1 MSGGAMSS
9 GRSDNLIE
17 NTEYAFTAKDL
28 SFISDIMRSDT
39 GIVLSESK
47 ASLVYSRLAKRIR
60 KLGLSGFA
68 EYCSLVKTPEG
79 EEERKEM
86 MAALTTNVTSFFRE
100 PHHFEHLKTKIL
112 PDLIRRA
119 KAGERIRM
127 WSAACSSGPE
137 PYSMAL
143 TLLQLLP
150 DANNYDIRI
159 LATDIDRNILAIAS
173 AGIYE
178 EALLS
183 PVSADMR
190 HSWFKSMDDQ
200 SGRYQVKDELRSLI
214 SFKQLN
220 LIGSW
225 PMKGAFQVIFCRN
238 VVIYFDNE
246 TQERLWSRF
255 VPLLEGG
262 GALYVGHSER
272 ISGSASTYVRNDGVT
287 TYRKLDGGHKK

>member
-1 MSGGAMSS
+1 MVGGVSS
-9 GRSDNLIE
+9 GRSESLIE
-17 NTEYAFTAKDL
+17 NTEYPFTSKDL
-28 SFISDIMRSDT
+28 SFISDIMRNDT

-60 KLGLSGFA
+60 KLGLSGFSD
-68 EYCSLVKTPEG
+68 YCSLIKTPEG
-79 EEERKEM
+79 ADERKEM

-100 PHHFEHLKTKIL
+100 PHHFDHLRSKVL

-143 TLLQLLP
+143 TLLQLMP

-159 LATDIDRNILAIAS
+159 LATDIDENILAIAR

-178 EALLS
+178 EALLT
-183 PVSADMR
+183 PVSAELR
-190 HSWFKSMDDQ
+190 RTWFNPLDNQNNRFQAKE
-200 SGRYQVKDELRSLI
+200 ELRSLI
-214 SFKQLN
+214 AFKPLN

-225 PMKGAFQVIFCRN
+225 PMKGRFNVIFCRN
-238 VVIYFDNE
+238 VVIYFDNT
-246 TQERLWSRF
+246 TQEHLWSRF
-255 VPLLEGG
+255 VPLLDEGG
-262 GALYVGHSER
+262 VLYVGHSER
-272 ISGSASTYVRNDGVT
+272 VAGSAAVSVHSDGVT
-287 TYRKLDGGHKK
+287 TYRKQDGGFRK

>member
-1 MSGGAMSS
+1 MVG
-9 GRSDNLIE
+9 GRSDSLVE
-17 NTEYAFTAKDL
+17 NTEYLFTSKDL

-60 KLGLSGFA
+60 KLGLSGFSD
-68 EYCSLVKTPEG
+68 YCSLIKTPEG
-79 EEERKEM
+79 AAERKEM

-100 PHHFEHLKTKIL
+100 PHHFEHLRTKVL

-143 TLLQLLP
+143 TLLQLMP

-159 LATDIDRNILAIAS
+159 LATDIDENILAIAR

-178 EALLS
+178 DALLT
-183 PVSADMR
+183 PVSAELR
-190 HSWFKSMDDQ
+190 HSWLKPLDGQ
-200 SGRYQVKDELRSLI
+200 HGRFQVKDELRSLI
-214 SFKQLN
+214 AFKPLN

-225 PMKGAFQVIFCRN
+225 PMKGRFHVIFCRN
-238 VVIYFDNE
+238 VVIYFDND
-246 TQERLWSRF
+246 TQEQLWSRF
-255 VPLLEGG
+255 VPILDDGG
-262 GALYVGHSER
+262 VLYVGHSER
-272 ISGSASTYVRNDGVT
+272 IAGSAAAYVRNDGVT
-287 TYRKLDGGHKK
+287 TYRKLDGGVKK